1 MQADPMKRSNTPS
14 MLRMQLYKD
23 YLHKSHP
30 YSIMLTTINNMLLVL
45 TAKQQANKLSI
56 KDMQNP

>member
-1 MQADPMKRSNTPS
+1 
-14 MLRMQLYKD
+14 MLSMQLYKD

-30 YSIMLTTINNMLLVL
+30 NSIMLTTINNMLLVL